1 MKYDLKREVFASDID
16 DIQYKLFNYLYSEF
30 KFMNNIFFY
39 TERTLM
45 SQDKPLDLND
55 YDGFEKGEKIFCF
68 ISTSDSIKSS
78 KGVLITTKSLIIKKG
93 SFSKPVKHYLSDITP
108 ENIIIKPDDR
118 LLTILDTGFDLKMS
132 EPLFFHLYTTL
143 YSFFEDYQEYL
154 ERQKRIEEDKQ
165 YWFIKVKNKNDD
177 FTYGPYLKNEISRYI
192 SNLSLTQYSP
202 EIYQEGSD
210 KTFKLNE
217 I

>member
-30 KFMNNIFFY
+30 K
-39 TERTLM
+39 
-45 SQDKPLDLND
+45 
-55 YDGFEKGEKIFCF
+55 
-68 ISTSDSIKSS
+68 
-78 KGVLITTKSLIIKKG
+78 GVLITTKSFIIKNG

-165 YWFIKVKNKNDD
+165 HWFIKVKNKNDD